1 MRPDE
6 PVGAGATDK
15 EGSCQQPEGPGS
27 RRLAQRGE
35 SLAQGI
41 PLVSRRRLDGFAT
54 PRRDGHIHGT
64 FTHEQTEN
72 PYECERETRQD
83 VSANSPS
90 LMLDQ
95 RTEHRQK
102 YELTSGI
109 ARSENPHHRAA
120 IFDKP
125 AIGDRCTEG

>member
-1 MRPDE
+1 MGPNE

-15 EGSCQQPEGPGS
+15 EGTCQQPECPGS

-35 SLAQGI
+35 SLTQRI
-41 PLVSRRRLDGFAT
+41 PLVRGRRLDSLAA
-54 PRRDGHIHGT
+54 PRRDSHIHGT

-72 PYECERETRQD
+72 PNEGERETGQD

-102 YELTSGI
+102 HKLTSGI
-109 ARSENPHHRAA
+109 ARSENSHHRAA

-125 AIGDRCTEG
+125 AISNGCTEG